1 MRLMTRNGQDYTARF
16 PTVVEAVRDLPDF
29 ALVLDGEIVAMKD
42 GRSDFSALQ
51 RYLREG
57 VGSIS
62 YVVFDL
68 LAIDDVDLRASSLDA
83 RKARLKALLDK
94 TPSTLA
100 YSSHTAGDGAAILE
114 SACQAKLEGII
125 CKKLTAG
132 YYEGRS
138 ADWIKVK
145 CRNRQEFVVIGYTQ
159 TEKRTRGVSALL
171 LGVQENGSV
180 SYVGRVGTGFTEDSA
195 RAMEARL
202 SPLKIKEPPLADAP
216 KSRPREK
223 TVWVK
228 PEQVVEVE
236 FAEWTSDGLL
246 RQASFKGI
254 REDKAPS
261 EVRKEEPEMTEAKKT
276 IKLTSPD
283 KEMFDG
289 ITKKQVADYYKK
301 ISKKML
307 PYTENRVLSIVR
319 CPDGEKKACFFQK
332 HLSEPLPGISL
343 IEIEEKDG
351 DLGEYFYLSEADGLL
366 SAVQYGTLEFHT
378 WGSRIDTLE
387 EPDLLVFD
395 LDPDEGMDLSKVRE
409 AVRDLKSLLDEL
421 DLTSFLKTSGGKGYH
436 VVVPLKPSA
445 SWEDARTFSQ
455 NVAKA
460 MEAKWPKK
468 YTSNMRKEK
477 RKGKVF
483 VDWIR
488 NGRGATS
495 VAPYSLRAR
504 PGAPI
509 SCPIGWSELDTIGPA
524 DITLENI
531 GSRSRKQPWRQFF
544 SVSQRLTA
552 SMTKD

>member
-1 MRLMTRNGQDYTARF
+1 MTRNGQDYTARF
-16 PTVVEAVRDLPDF
+16 PTVAEAVRDLPAF
-29 ALVLDGEIVAMKD
+29 ALVLDGEIVALKD

-51 RYLREG
+51 RYLKEG
-57 VGSIS
+57 DGIIL

-68 LAIDDVDLRASSLDA
+68 LAVDAIDLR
-83 RKARLKALLDK
+83 
-94 TPSTLA
+94 PSTLEA
-100 YSSHTAGDGAAILE
+100 RKTRLEKLLAKAPSTLTYSVHTAGDGVAILA
-114 SACQAKLEGII
+114 SACRAKLEGII
-125 CKKLTAG
+125 CKKLSAE

-138 ADWIKVK
+138 AAWIKVK
-145 CRNRQEFVVIGYTQ
+145 CRNRQEFVVIGYTR

-171 LGVQENGSV
+171 LGVKEDDSF
-180 SYVGRVGTGFTEDSA
+180 SYVGRVGTGFTEENAISL
-195 RAMEARL
+195 EARL
-202 SPLKIKEPPLADAP
+202 SPLLIKKPPVVEAP
-216 KSRPREK
+216 TSRPREK

-228 PEQVVEVE
+228 PELVVEVE
-236 FAEWTSDGLL
+236 FAEWTSDRLL
-246 RQASFKGI
+246 RQASFKGT

-261 EVRKEEPEMTEAKKT
+261 EVRKEEPEMTESKKA

-283 KEMFDG
+283 KEMFHG
-289 ITKKQVADYYKK
+289 ITKKQVAEYYKM

-307 PYTENRVLSIVR
+307 PFTENRVLSIVR
-319 CPDGEKKACFFQK
+319 CPDGEKKGCFFQK
-332 HLSEPLPGISL
+332 HWSEQLPGISL
-343 IEIEEKDG
+343 IEVEEKDG
-351 DLGEYFYLSEADGLL
+351 DIGDYFYLSVAEGLS

-378 WGSRIDTLE
+378 WGSRIESLE
-387 EPDLLVFD
+387 KPDLLVFD
-395 LDPDEGMDLSKVRE
+395 LDPDEGMDLSQVRA
-409 AVRDLKSLLDEL
+409 AVFDLKSLLDEL
-421 DLTSFLKTSGGKGYH
+421 DLVSFLKTSGGKGYH
-436 VVVPLKPSA
+436 VVVPLEPSA

-468 YTSNMRKEK
+468 YTSNPRKEK

-483 VDWIR
+483 VDWMR

-509 SCPIGWSELDTIGPA
+509 SCPIGWSELDSIGPA
-524 DITLENI
+524 DIRLENI

-552 SMTKD
+552 ARAED

>member
-1 MRLMTRNGQDYTARF
+1 
-16 PTVVEAVRDLPDF
+16 
-29 ALVLDGEIVAMKD
+29 
-42 GRSDFSALQ
+42 
-51 RYLREG
+51 
-57 VGSIS
+57 
-62 YVVFDL
+62 
-68 LAIDDVDLRASSLDA
+68 
-83 RKARLKALLDK
+83 
-94 TPSTLA
+94 
-100 YSSHTAGDGAAILE
+100 
-114 SACQAKLEGII
+114 
-125 CKKLTAG
+125 
-132 YYEGRS
+132 
-138 ADWIKVK
+138 
-145 CRNRQEFVVIGYTQ
+145 
-159 TEKRTRGVSALL
+159 
-171 LGVQENGSV
+171 
-180 SYVGRVGTGFTEDSA
+180 
-195 RAMEARL
+195 
-202 SPLKIKEPPLADAP
+202 
-216 KSRPREK
+216 
-223 TVWVK
+223 
-228 PEQVVEVE
+228 
-236 FAEWTSDGLL
+236 
-246 RQASFKGI
+246 
-254 REDKAPS
+254 
-261 EVRKEEPEMTEAKKT
+261 
-276 IKLTSPD
+276 
-283 KEMFDG
+283 
-289 ITKKQVADYYKK
+289 
-301 ISKKML
+301 
-307 PYTENRVLSIVR
+307 
-319 CPDGEKKACFFQK
+319 
-332 HLSEPLPGISL
+332 
-343 IEIEEKDG
+343 
-351 DLGEYFYLSEADGLL
+351 
-366 SAVQYGTLEFHT
+366 
-378 WGSRIDTLE
+378 LE

>member
-1 MRLMTRNGQDYTARF
+1 VRLMTRNGQDYTARF

>member
-1 MRLMTRNGQDYTARF
+1 
-16 PTVVEAVRDLPDF
+16 
-29 ALVLDGEIVAMKD
+29 
-42 GRSDFSALQ
+42 
-51 RYLREG
+51 
-57 VGSIS
+57 IS

-436 VVVPLKPSA
+436 VVVPFKPSA

>member
-83 RKARLKALLDK
+83 RKDRLKALLDK

-261 EVRKEEPEMTEAKKT
+261 EVRKEEPEMAEAKKT

-307 PYTENRVLSIVR
+307 PYTENRVLSIAR

-332 HLSEPLPGISL
+332 HLSEPLPGITL

-378 WGSRIDTLE
+378 WGSRIDSLE
-387 EPDLLVFD
+387 KPDLLVFD

-460 MEAKWPKK
+460 LEAKWPKK